1 MQKCAAYIKSR
12 LNFVKEYDIMLNI
25 ATKGGELMYRYKI
38 EELKKWKESP
48 TRKPMIIRGARQVGK
63 TWLMK
68 EFGKEFYEKCAYIN
82 FDDNSRMNKLFEED
96 FDLDR
101 IIQGLKIESGV
112 NIEPE
117 NTLIIFDE
125 IQETPKALKALKYFC
140 ENAREYHIISA
151 GSLLGVAI
159 HEGTSFPVGKV
170 DFMDL
175 TPLSFFEFLEALG
188 ENELLKLLKNND
200 FPMIEVFDT
209 KIKEYLKLYY
219 YVGGMPE
226 VVNAY
231 ATNKDLKEVRKIQK
245 ELLAAYEQDFSK
257 HAPSNIVPRIRQ
269 LWNNI
274 PTQLAKENKKF
285 IYGLIKE
292 GARAREYEIALSWLI
307 DCGIVYQMNRVN
319 NCKVPL
325 SAYQDFNAFK
335 LYLLDVGLLA
345 AMAEIDEKTLLDGN
359 EIFVEFKGSLTE
371 QYVLCQ
377 LKQCTDL
384 NVFYWTADTGTAEI
398 DFITQI
404 RGKNVPIEVKASEN
418 LQAKSLKTFVQKYNT
433 EINVR
438 TSMSNY
444 RKEDWL
450 INVPL
455 YSIGNIEEI
464 TKM

>member
-1 MQKCAAYIKSR
+1 M
-12 LNFVKEYDIMLNI
+12 KEYDIMLNI

-101 IIQGLKIESGV
+101 IIQGFKIESGV

-307 DCGIVYQMNRVN
+307 DCGIVYQINRVN

-404 RGKNVPIEVKASEN
+404 RGNNVPIEVKASEN

>member
-1 MQKCAAYIKSR
+1 M
-12 LNFVKEYDIMLNI
+12 KEYAIMLNI

-38 EELKKWKESP
+38 EELKKWKESS

-68 EFGKEFYEKCAYIN
+68 EFGKEFYKKCAYIN

-117 NTLIIFDE
+117 NTLIILDE

-175 TPLSFFEFLEALG
+175 TPLSFFEFIEALG

-200 FPMIEVFDT
+200 FPMIEVFNT

-274 PTQLAKENKKF
+274 PMQLAKENKKF

-307 DCGIVYQMNRVN
+307 DCGIVYQINRVN

-404 RGKNVPIEVKASEN
+404 RGNNVPIEVKANEN